1 MFSNRISQTQTDV
14 IPELLKPTFQSID
27 VQTDTPPNGMCQFNI
42 VADQIFFQVFIFL
55 VETGVQASVTN
66 VAKMAQTEAPTVSDH
81 ELQTTS
87 TMNAQNKQSPTKP
100 PPPQQIL
107 SPVNLISELRSKNA
121 RTYCEHCELF
131 DSHETEECPK
141 QEALRFERTKHH
153 VYQSNGNI
161 IPSKSQPRLY
171 CDKCEAFGH
180 SATDCPKAEAAAGN

>member
-14 IPELLKPTFQSID
+14 IPELPKPTFQSID
-27 VQTDTPPNGMCQFNI
+27 VQTDTHSNGMCQFNI
-42 VADQIFFQVFIFL
+42 IADQIFFFQMYYI

-66 VAKMAQTEAPTVSDH
+66 VAKMAQTEAPTVSDQ

-87 TMNAQNKQSPTKP
+87 TLNAQNKQSSTKP

-121 RTYCEHCELF
+121 HTYCEHCELF

-141 QEALRFERTKHH
+141 QEALRFERK
-153 VYQSNGNI
+153 NI
-161 IPSKSQPRLY
+161 MSISQT
-171 CDKCEAFGH
+171 E
-180 SATDCPKAEAAAGN
+180 T